1 MPENT
6 TTGLN
11 AIEKAELSK
20 RHMLD
25 IFNRNWKKEK
35 NVQNAYD
42 RASKAL
48 ANEIKRH
55 SITNT
60 RQIAGLKAELF
71 FYKECFETFQLRPE
85 FASGFHADFSGIVNG
100 NPAAF
105 DITTNANVKD
115 ASQFKEITDNFRNER
130 EYYLGLVDMETT
142 KVDLNPL
149 TLPICYDKEIGHFML
164 IMVDSDT
171 ESLWA
176 NSDEQF
182 LIRYNPKAKDS
193 DSAIEK
199 IIGHYDYLINN
210 PSTILDDLQSELTGE
225 DTREL
230 EVQEMWNNFDSFC
243 HGIVNHFR
251 RESGF
256 VISSIVSSKYV
267 YENKYVPDRYETR
280 KYWVHPHKFIQ
291 RSIGTAH
298 QALNHDIAGIID
310 DF

>member
-11 AIEKAELSK
+11 AIEKAELCK

-42 RASKAL
+42 KASMSLTNA
-48 ANEIKRH
+48 IKRH
-55 SITNT
+55 GLTNT

-71 FYKECFETFQLRPE
+71 FYQYHFETFQLRPE
-85 FASGFHADFSGIVNG
+85 SAAGFHADFSGIVNG

-115 ASQFKEITDNFRNER
+115 ASQFKEITDNFKNER

-149 TLPICYDKEIGHFML
+149 TLPICNDGEIGHFML
-164 IMVDSDT
+164 VMVDSDT
-171 ESLWA
+171 ELLWA
-176 NSDEQF
+176 HSDEQF
-182 LIRYNPKAKDS
+182 LIQYNPKAEDN
-193 DSAIEK
+193 DSAIEE
-199 IIGHYDYLINN
+199 IIEHYNYLINR
-210 PSTILDDLQSELTGE
+210 PSRILDDLQSELTGD
-225 DTREL
+225 DTREG
-230 EVQEMWNNFDSFC
+230 EVQVMWNNFDSFC

-251 RESGF
+251 RESGV

-291 RSIGTAH
+291 RSIGMAH
-298 QALNHDIAGIID
+298 QALDHDIAEIID

>member
-1 MPENT
+1 MTENT
-6 TTGLN
+6 TARLN

-42 RASKAL
+42 KAAKSLASAIKKHGI
-48 ANEIKRH
+48 ANT
-55 SITNT
+55 S
-60 RQIAGLKAELF
+60 QIAGLEAELF

-85 FASGFHADFSGIVNG
+85 SASGFHADFSGIVNG

-105 DITTNANVKD
+105 DITTNADVKD
-115 ASQFKEITDNFRNER
+115 ASKFKEITDNFRNER
-130 EYYLGLVDMETT
+130 EYYLGLVDMKTT

-149 TLPICYDKEIGHFML
+149 TLPICDDGEIGHFML
-164 IMVDSDT
+164 VLVDSDT
-171 ESLWA
+171 ESLWP
-176 NSDEQF
+176 NSDEQL
-182 LIRYNPKAKDS
+182 LIRYNPEAKDS

-199 IIGHYDYLINN
+199 IIGQYNYLISN
-210 PSTILDDLQSELTGE
+210 PSTILDDLQSELTRE
-225 DTREL
+225 DIREF

-251 RESGF
+251 RESSF

-291 RSIGTAH
+291 KSIGTAH
-298 QALNHDIAGIID
+298 QALNHDIAEIID